1 MTTRPI
7 LPFGDP
13 ILRKTAKPVTEFND
27 RLFRLLD
34 DLAETLYAAEGRA
47 GLAAPQIGV
56 LRRVI
61 VMDCGEGLI
70 ELINPVIVEQSGEQ
84 YGSEGCLSYPGY
96 YGMVRRANRVK
107 ITTMDRSGHPSTLE
121 AEGYLARCIQHEID
135 HLDGVLFIDRI
146 QNGELYF
153 SQTGQPASLYAI
165 LQKTRKP

>member
-135 HLDGVLFIDRI
+135 HLDGVLYIDRI

-153 SQTGQPASLYAI
+153 NQTGQPASLYAI